1 MRSGCAFLALVWAC
15 SGVGTAAQSTL
26 PDADHLWVVGA
37 RAMRQPNAQA
47 PLQLTL
53 NSGTRITV
61 SPQDVHEPATLLVRR
76 AMMEQKYRAVATSLL
91 FVLQIRELTPVSKSD
106 VNVTLAS
113 GAVLRVPSSDVNDA
127 RMTFL
132 RTTLAQARSLA
143 LARSDVAPVS
153 SERPAPAGAGQDL
166 GPSMQFDTKGV
177 EFGPWLRRF
186 IAQIRRNWLV
196 PYEAMSMRGHVVMT
210 FNVHKDGRITDVSV
224 LRRSAIDAF
233 NRSAQKA
240 LLTTNPTV
248 PLPPE
253 YPDEKAFFTVTFFF
267 NETPANRPDPG
278 LSGRFGMRPT

>member
-1 MRSGCAFLALVWAC
+1 MRSGCAFLAFVCAC

-26 PDADHLWVVGA
+26 PDTDHLWVVGA
-37 RAMRQPNAQA
+37 RAMRQPNTQA

-61 SPQDVHEPATLLVRR
+61 SPQDVHEPATILVRR
-76 AMMEQKYRAVATSLL
+76 AMMEQAYRAVATSLL

-113 GAVLRVPSSDVNDA
+113 GAVLRVPSSDVNDV

-132 RTTLAQARSLA
+132 RTTLAQARS
-143 LARSDVAPVS
+143 SVAPVS
-153 SERPAPAGAGQDL
+153 SERPAPAGADQDFR
-166 GPSMQFDTKGV
+166 PSIHLDMKGV

-186 IAQIRRNWLV
+186 IAQIRRNWLI
-196 PYEAMSMRGHVVMT
+196 PYAAMSMHGQVVMT

-224 LRRSAIDAF
+224 LRPSAIDAF

-240 LLTTNPTV
+240 LLTTNPTQ
-248 PLPPE
+248 PLPSE

-267 NETPANRPDPG
+267 NETP
-278 LSGRFGMRPT
+278 PTDR